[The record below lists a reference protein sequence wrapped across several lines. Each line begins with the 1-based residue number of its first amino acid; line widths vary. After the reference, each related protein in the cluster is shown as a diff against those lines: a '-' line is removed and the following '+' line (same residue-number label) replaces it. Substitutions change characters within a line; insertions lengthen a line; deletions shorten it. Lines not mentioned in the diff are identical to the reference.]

1 MNVEEAIYDNEL
13 GNIPVIRI
21 DGKPCNYVVIDSKIA
36 TKYKSYVLLCK
47 DLEVCIE
54 CIEDIQKLNSI
65 KDEILTDKLK
75 HKLLITAII
84 TYGKCYSKSKN
95 RSSLE
100 WKTVSSFLNSNPI
113 FSNENLI
120 INDRMSVLHDK
131 IINMRNDYIAHHLN
145 VENEEV
151 LFWCYLNPNFN
162 DKGIIQ
168 FSTRIKYVT
177 DIDNFIEEARNL
189 FVFAYNYCNHQKELH
204 FKKLEKTLDINELY
218 KNSKVISK

>member
-1 MNVEEAIYDNEL
+1 
-13 GNIPVIRI
+13 
-21 DGKPCNYVVIDSKIA
+21 
-36 TKYKSYVLLCK
+36 
-47 DLEVCIE
+47 
-54 CIEDIQKLNSI
+54 
-65 KDEILTDKLK
+65 
-75 HKLLITAII
+75 
-84 TYGKCYSKSKN
+84 
-95 RSSLE
+95 
-100 WKTVSSFLNSNPI
+100 
-113 FSNENLI
+113 
-120 INDRMSVLHDK
+120 MSVLHDK